1 MPSGRPRPRQ
11 TEQTPT
17 ALRKER
23 ELAVDLLLPLIILVP
38 LGLLIYQQRKR
49 QRAFAEQ
56 QSRLA
61 VGQTVM
67 TTAGLYGEVV
77 EVLDDQMVLEVA
89 PGVRLRW
96 NKAAVGKIVSGD
108 PVHDDLG
115 LEPPSDTATSPDTAA
130 ADDAPGD
137 RRDGGPDLSKS

>member
-1 MPSGRPRPRQ
+1 M
-11 TEQTPT
+11 
-17 ALRKER
+17 
-23 ELAVDLLLPLIILVP
+23 DLLLPLIILLP
-38 LGLLIYQQRKR
+38 LGFLIYQQRKR
-49 QRAFAEQ
+49 QRAFTAQ

-77 EVLDDQMVLEVA
+77 EVDDEFMVLEVA

-108 PVHDDLG
+108 AVDDG
-115 LEPPSDTATSPDTAA
+115 IDPDQADDPATAAAA
-130 ADDAPGD
+130 ADDAPGS
-137 RRDGGPDLSKS
+137 RRDAGPDLRKS